1 MTFNETNFY
10 FEIGFGFIF
19 PNHGRDRD
27 YLLINKDEENRIYK
41 RYIQEGNDILE
52 ESLKEL
58 KDRISFDKNW
68 LMRQRLLDHYQALFL
83 YQLDTEFRKQ
93 RGSYFP
99 LEINILQHKE
109 DILNLL
115 REIEQKKK
123 FNFNRKITIDGK
135 YVSKTFYSIAI
146 NKFFIA
152 NNSMILTKEQKNIIL
167 KIHDIKMT
175 WEEYIEKVGFTK

>member
-1 MTFNETNFY
+1 MVFNETNSY
-10 FEIGFGFIF
+10 FEIGFDFIF
-19 PNHGRDRD
+19 QGHGRDKD
-27 YLLINKDEENRIYK
+27 YLLVNKDEETRVYK

-52 ESLKEL
+52 VSLKEL
-58 KDRISFDKNW
+58 KDWTRFDKDW
-68 LMRQRLLDHYQALFL
+68 LMRQKLFESYQALYL
-83 YQLDTEFRKQ
+83 YQLDAEFRKQ

-99 LEINILQHKE
+99 IEINILQHKE

-115 REIEQKKK
+115 REIEKKKK
-123 FNFNRKITIDGK
+123 FNFNRKITIDGN
-135 YVSKTFYSIAI
+135 YVPKTLYSIAI

-152 NNSMILTKEQKNIIL
+152 NNSMILTKEQEDIIL